1 MTSDLPAKSSC
12 VFCDIIRGDSPAL
25 WEKRPTS
32 RTEAVCFRNRLKWAK
47 VMLLVVPVKHLTQ
60 DELWSSDTLI
70 ESARLAVEMGN
81 KYCHQYGYR
90 VIANFGV
97 KAHQSQIHA
106 HMHVVSGI
114 SRQIKESNFKSHI
127 DTVNGLVTEEYSVQ
141 EAPLTVK
148 ISPSTNVNQ
157 REMWS
162 TDLIVRASLEA
173 LRISR
178 QRTPDGYRLMSSF
191 DPAKNSV
198 YVGENPSGL
207 FLMGGGQLG
216 LYV

>member
-1 MTSDLPAKSSC
+1 M
-12 VFCDIIRGDSPAL
+12 V
-25 WEKRPTS
+25 
-32 RTEAVCFRNRLKWAK
+32 
-47 VMLLVVPVKHLTQ
+47 
-60 DELWSSDTLI
+60 
-70 ESARLAVEMGN
+70 
-81 KYCHQYGYR
+81 
-90 VIANFGV
+90 
-97 KAHQSQIHA
+97 
-106 HMHVVSGI
+106 
-114 SRQIKESNFKSHI
+114 I

-191 DPAKNSV
+191 DPAKNYV